1 MKTLAVICIALT
13 KQSPSLTPLF
23 VTNFSTF
30 GVMLTNALRDFVLN
44 VRYSVK
50 DFTHYVE
57 NYVIKILSCRLRTQD
72 PNHQVIG

>member
-1 MKTLAVICIALT
+1 MKTLAVMCIALT
-13 KQSPSLTPLF
+13 KQSPSLIPLF
-23 VTNFSTF
+23 ETKFSTS

-44 VRYSVK
+44 VRNSVK

>member
-1 MKTLAVICIALT
+1 MGKEPLRKDKTCLNCNYTVKERFCPNCGQENTETRKSFYHI
-13 KQSPSLTPLF
+13 
-23 VTNFSTF
+23 FSHF
-30 GVMLTNALRDFVLN
+30 F
-44 VRYSVK
+44 K